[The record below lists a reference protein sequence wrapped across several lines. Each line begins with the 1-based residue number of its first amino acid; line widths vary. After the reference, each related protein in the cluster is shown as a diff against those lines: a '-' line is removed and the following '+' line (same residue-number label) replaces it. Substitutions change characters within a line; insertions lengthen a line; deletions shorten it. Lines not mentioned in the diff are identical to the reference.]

1 MVQQFHLDN
10 LVVLVPLV
18 AQVVLAAQVDQAHL
32 VVPVVLEVLE
42 ELLDLG
48 ALMDQVA
55 QVVLVVLAVRE
66 LQMVQVILEV
76 WVDLVVPQAQ
86 EEPVAPVALGDQVDL
101 EDQEG

>member
-42 ELLDLG
+42 
-48 ALMDQVA
+48 
-55 QVVLVVLAVRE
+55 
-66 LQMVQVILEV
+66 V

-86 EEPVAPVALGDQVDL
+86 EEPVAPVVLGDQVDL